1 MRKGNMTKNI
11 LSNYTPSISQLP
23 GKDKTAY
30 LSLMRKQIT
39 PELADLLI
47 DITVQ
52 FDTQII
58 ELLEDNPERFKQYLT
73 LCAIL
78 DGESV

>member
-1 MRKGNMTKNI
+1 MKNI
-11 LSNYTPSISQLP
+11 LSNYYPTITTLP

-30 LSLMRKQIT
+30 MELMRKQLT
-39 PELADLLI
+39 PELAELLI
-47 DITVQ
+47 DITVE
-52 FDTQII
+52 FDNEII
-58 ELLEDNPERFKQYLT
+58 NKLKDNPKRLNQFFT

>member
-1 MRKGNMTKNI
+1 MTSKNI
-11 LSNYTPSISQLP
+11 LLNYNPTITILP

-30 LSLMRKQIT
+30 LELMRKQLT
-39 PELADLLI
+39 PELAELLI

-52 FDTQII
+52 FDSEII
-58 ELLEDNPERFKQYLT
+58 ELLKDNPNHLQQFFK
-73 LCAIL
+73 LCSVL